1 MPIVILVISVLS
13 ALVGVAAAI
22 FAARQAQYAKR
33 QAVAAEGQAAAA
45 KVQADLARTQLEQ
58 LKHADDEERAH
69 RDWLD
74 SVLAELCEAGG
85 TKLLVQVAPGDRL
98 HADWA
103 LARGYVDPLGTAVGL
118 PAAEVARRGT
128 F

>member
-1 MPIVILVISVLS
+1 MPDFITLGSAVVSVGAAGISVWQ
-13 ALVGVAAAI
+13 
-22 FAARQAQYAKR
+22 ARYARR

-45 KVQADLARTQLEQ
+45 KMQADLARAQLEQ
-58 LKHADDEERAH
+58 LRHADDEEQAH

-74 SVLAELCEAGG
+74 GVLAELCEAGG
-85 TKLLVQVAPGDRL
+85 KLLVQVAPGDRL

-103 LARGYVDPLGTAVGL
+103 LARGYVAPLGTAVGL
-118 PAAEVARRGT
+118 PAPQVARRGT